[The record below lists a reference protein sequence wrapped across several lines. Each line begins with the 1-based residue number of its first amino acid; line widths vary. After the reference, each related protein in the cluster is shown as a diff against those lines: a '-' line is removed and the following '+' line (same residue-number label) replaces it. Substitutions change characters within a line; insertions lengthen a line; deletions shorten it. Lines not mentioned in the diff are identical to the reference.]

1 MADERPVV
9 VIVGAGFGGLTLA
22 RRLRRAPVRVVL
34 VDRNNYH
41 LFTPLLYQV
50 ASALLDPAEIAQPV
64 RKLIAGIRNC
74 EFRQASVLS
83 LDLDRR
89 RVHTDRGD
97 LSYDHLVLAPG
108 SSTNYFGNTSLMEES
123 FGLKELPEGIALRN
137 RVIDCFERARWQRS
151 AEARRRLLSFAV
163 IGGGPTGVEYAGAL
177 TEFIHLAIRRD
188 YPGMDPEE
196 PRVTLI
202 EAAPRLLGGFDG
214 TLGDAA
220 VQALIAKGAQVRLG
234 TMVEGVEDGAISLK
248 DGSSLPAGTV
258 VWTAGVEA
266 AELARDLEIG
276 HGRQGRIEVEPTL
289 QLRGRPEVLV
299 IGDACALDGLP
310 MLIPVAMQQARHAGN
325 VIEDVAAGRRPQ
337 PFRYHDPGIM
347 ATIGRNQGVA
357 QIGRLKLKGIIGW
370 SAWLMVHLV
379 NVVTFRAR
387 IIVLINWAQE
397 YLFYD
402 RPVRLLVRAEDETR
416 IEPLDGIAAAT
427 ERRPES

>member
-1 MADERPVV
+1 MAGERPTVV
-9 VIVGAGFGGLTLA
+9 VIGAGFGGLTLA
-22 RRLRRAPVRVVL
+22 RRLRRAPVRVIL

-50 ASALLDPAEIAQPV
+50 ASALLDPGEIAQPV
-64 RKLIAGIRNC
+64 RKLIAGIGNC
-74 EFRQASVLS
+74 EFRQATVESF
-83 LDLDRR
+83 DLDRR

-97 LSYDHLVLAPG
+97 LEYDHLVLAPG
-108 SSTNYFGNTSLMEES
+108 SSTNYFGNASLTSES
-123 FGLKELPEGIALRN
+123 FGLKKLPEGIALRN
-137 RVIDCFERARWQRS
+137 RVIDCFERARWEGS

-163 IGGGPTGVEYAGAL
+163 IGGGPTGVEYTGAL
-177 TEFIHLAIRRD
+177 TEFIHLAVRRD
-188 YPGMDPEE
+188 YPGMNPDE

-202 EAAPRLLGGFDG
+202 EAAPHLLGGFDG
-214 TLGDAA
+214 SLADAA
-220 VQALIAKGAQVRLG
+220 VQALMAKGAQVRLG
-234 TMVEGVEDGAISLK
+234 AMVKGVDEGVVTLQ
-248 DGSSLPAGTV
+248 DGSTLPAGTV

-289 QLRGRPEVLV
+289 QLRGRPEVLA

-310 MLIPVAMQQARHAGN
+310 MLIPVAMQQAKHAAT
-325 VIEDVAAGRRPQ
+325 VIRDMVAGRSPG

-357 QIGRLKLKGIIGW
+357 QIGRLRLKGLFGW
-370 SAWLMVHLV
+370 GAWLVVHLV

-387 IIVLINWAQE
+387 AMVLINWAQE

-402 RPVRLLVRAEDETR
+402 RPVRILVRPEDDTR
-416 IEPLDGIAAAT
+416 IEPLDQVAAAA
-427 ERRPES
+427 EKRRDD